1 MRSII
6 IAAVL
11 FVILISSAAVTSF
24 VLCDKMD
31 MLTSLAEHIP
41 EETNQIKEN
50 FPHCLDT
57 VKKLYD
63 AWDALFPFLT
73 YVTGYTAL
81 NRADDAVMELYC
93 AIRTESLED
102 AVTARAKLLDALGR
116 MRELETLSPA
126 SVF

>member
-11 FVILISSAAVTSF
+11 FVILISGAAITGF
-24 VLCDKMD
+24 VICGKMD
-31 MLTSLAEHIP
+31 MLTSLTEQIP
-41 EETNQIKEN
+41 ADTNQIEETL
-50 FPHCLDT
+50 PVCRDI
-57 VKKLYD
+57 VGKLYD
-63 AWDALFPFLT
+63 AWDGLFPFLT

-93 AIRTESLED
+93 AIGTEAFED
-102 AVTARAKLLDALGR
+102 AVTARAKLLDALRR
-116 MRELETLSPA
+116 MREMETISPG

>member
-11 FVILISSAAVTSF
+11 FVVLISFAAVTGF
-24 VLCDKMD
+24 VLCGKID
-31 MLTSLAEHIP
+31 MLTTLTEQIP
-41 EETNQIKEN
+41 SEINQIEEAL
-50 FPHCLDT
+50 PDCLET
-57 VKKLYD
+57 VGTLYD
-63 AWDALFPFLT
+63 AWDELFPFLT

-93 AIRTESLED
+93 AVRTKAFED

-116 MRELETLSPA
+116 MREMESISPG